1 MMADDLAPANA
12 ALEFLTEL
20 YDRTTTGHLH
30 IFALDHN
37 TGDRHIEWVHVD
49 QLDRLTGAAHDLTDT
64 CSIWYGVAPRHRDLG
79 PTRRGGANDCTTIPA
94 LWADIDIAGPG
105 HAAED
110 LPTDRAAAWALIRS
124 FPLRPTVVVDTGG
137 GLQPYWV
144 LDEPATAAE
153 AIDLLPRWGATWAEL
168 GRRQGVHVDNVF
180 DLARI
185 MRLPGTYNRKP
196 DHDVAPLVTIAHEDW
211 GTVYSL
217 AEIDEHTIEL
227 YEPPAPAGQAAERR
241 VPYIGPERPGD
252 AFNAAT
258 DPGQLLERA
267 GFHFDHQAGGDRH
280 YRAPHRPDRRES
292 TGATVY
298 ADGHTTIWSETFA
311 AGHPGLTVKRPYD
324 PFGLYAAIW
333 HRGDWTAATT
343 ELGRL
348 GFGQAAVSLASLI
361 AKIPAPTGATSGFP
375 ASDEDD
381 DDWSR
386 IDLVDLL
393 DARRNGTAE
402 RILPTILAVH
412 HATALPK
419 ANLP

>member
-1 MMADDLAPANA
+1 MMPADVAHAGTTLD
-12 ALEFLTEL
+12 FLCHL
-20 YDRTTTGHLH
+20 YDRVDGDPWFHL
-30 IFALDHN
+30 FALDHDTGERIIRWAPTVTHLADA
-37 TGDRHIEWVHVD
+37 TGDLV
-49 QLDRLTGAAHDLTDT
+49 DT
-64 CSIWYGVAPRHRDLG
+64 CSIWFGVAPRSRDLG
-79 PTRRGGANDCTTIPA
+79 PTRRGGAADCTSIPA

-105 HAAED
+105 HAATD
-110 LPTDRAAAWALIRS
+110 LPADRDAAWALIRS

-153 AIDLLPRWGATWAEL
+153 ALDMLPRWGATWAEL
-168 GRRQGVHVDNVF
+168 GRRHGVHVDNVF

-185 MRLPGTYNRKP
+185 MRLPGAYNRKP
-196 DHDVAPLVTIAHEDW
+196 DHLDPPLVEIVHEDW
-211 GTVYSL
+211 DTVYSL
-217 AEIDEHTIEL
+217 ADLDERTIDLHIPT
-227 YEPPAPAGQAAERR
+227 PVATPAERR

-298 ADGHTTIWSETFA
+298 ADGHTTIWSETFCQA
-311 AGHPGLTVKRPYD
+311 HPGLVAKRPYD
-324 PFGLYAAIW
+324 PFGLYVAIW

-348 GFGQAAVSLASLI
+348 GFGQGVVSLASLI
-361 AKIPAPTGATSGFP
+361 AKIPAPAGAPDPTD
-375 ASDEDD
+375 DEDD
-381 DDWSR
+381 DWAR
-386 IDLVDLL
+386 IGLVDLL

-402 RILPTILAVH
+402 RILPTILEVH
-412 HATALPK
+412 PR
-419 ANLP
+419 